1 MKRKWLVM
9 GLLLAAALC
18 GAWAA
23 GCKRAATVDEV
34 LAEVDSFTDEL
45 VKKVTTASDPARG
58 VDEAQKF
65 LDGRKQELA
74 SKIASVKR
82 AGAYQND
89 DETRTKVM
97 VREIDN
103 GTKVSGLQTKFIS
116 RSMSDT
122 EFKAKLDKL
131 VDDYQ
136 LMFKV

>member
-1 MKRKWLVM
+1 MKRKLLGIW
-9 GLLLAAALC
+9 LLLLV
-18 GAWAA
+18 GGVWAA
-23 GCKRAATVDEV
+23 GCKREVQVDAV
-34 LAEVDSFTDEL
+34 MSEVDAFTDEL
-45 VKKVTTASDPARG
+45 VKRVTTNTDPSAG

-65 LDGRKQELA
+65 LDGRREELA

-82 AGAYQND
+82 AGAYQSD
-89 DETRTKVM
+89 DGVRKQVM

-116 RSMSDT
+116 LSMNDA